1 MTALLPVALAI
12 AIGVG
17 GSVQVA
23 MLGALERQRG
33 PLEAA
38 WISGGGTVLML
49 ALILGARA
57 LRGDGPDLPAPLD
70 RPWPF
75 ALVAVPLAL
84 SVIASARGVPPYLLL
99 SGLFGG
105 MFITGAAFLAPRIGV
120 ALLFSAVT
128 AGTLSGGLVLDH
140 IGAFGAGAE
149 RATVMRLLGVLVV
162 FAGVVIVR
170 SR

>member
-1 MTALLPVALAI
+1 MTALLPVLLTVV
-12 AIGVG
+12 IGMG
-17 GSVQVA
+17 GAVQVA
-23 MLGALERQRG
+23 MLGALDRQRG

-75 ALVAVPLAL
+75 ALVAAPLAL
-84 SVIASARGVPPYLLL
+84 SVIVSARGVPPYLLL

-105 MFITGAAFLAPRIGV
+105 IFITAAAFLAPRIGV
-120 ALLFSAVT
+120 ALLFSAFT
-128 AGTLSGGLVLDH
+128 AGTLTGGLILDH
-140 IGAFGAGAE
+140 IGAFGAGGE
-149 RATVMRLLGVLVV
+149 RATLLRVLGVVVV

-170 SR
+170 WR